1 MILEKGET
9 EMADFEETK
18 EDVDELIEN
27 TLSKISKET
36 KVRLSEF
43 LKGVAFVE
51 SFREESKIQ
60 NE

>member
-1 MILEKGET
+1 
-9 EMADFEETK
+9 MADFEETK